1 MTPPELQGQR
11 PSEVLSLDHDR
22 LDGLLRDAR
31 AAAARDDLDRA
42 RQLLGEFRDGLERHI
57 RLEEEVLFPAFEE
70 RTGITRGPTVVMRYE
85 HTLIRAFLSEMT
97 HALGGDDAA
106 GFGTAATALEGI
118 LGPHNVKEENVLYPA
133 VDRALSPD
141 ELALLA
147 ARLREG

>member
-1 MTPPELQGQR
+1 MTPSDLQGQR
-11 PSEVLSLDHDR
+11 PSEVLTLDHDR
-22 LDGLLRDAR
+22 LAGLLRDAR

-57 RLEEEVLFPAFEE
+57 RLEEEVIFPAFDE

-85 HTLIRAFLSEMT
+85 HTLIRAHLSEMT

-106 GFGTAATALEGI
+106 GFDAAATALEGV
-118 LGPHNVKEENVLYPA
+118 LGPHGVKERNVLYPA
-133 VDRALSPD
+133 VDRALSPE
-141 ELALLA
+141 ELAVLA